1 MTGTEVV
8 LVAVVVAMAAGVQTV
23 TGFGFALL
31 AVPFM
36 SLVVPPE
43 TAVVIAATLG
53 VLTSSGQAWAERAH
67 ADRRTVAWMLGGAA
81 VGAPFGFLVLV
92 VTTER
97 QLRLVL
103 VGVIVTFLAV
113 DLLGRR
119 PSRASRGVDAAAG
132 AVSGALNTALAT
144 NGPPLVMALH
154 ARHLPPPRFRG
165 TLTAVLAGSGVLTV
179 ALFALGGRYDADI
192 WWALAAAL
200 PGLGL
205 GFGLGLR
212 HRGRVGPERF
222 RQVVTVLL
230 AVTATV
236 ALVGVV
242 RA

>member
-1 MTGTEVV
+1 M
-8 LVAVVVAMAAGVQTV
+8 AVVVAVAAGVQTV

-31 AVPFM
+31 AVPLL

-53 VLTSSGQAWAERAH
+53 LLTSSGQAWAERDH
-67 ADRRTVAWMLGGAA
+67 ADRATVAWMLGGAA
-81 VGAPFGFLVLV
+81 VGAPFGFVVLV

-103 VGVIVTFLAV
+103 VGVIVAFLV
-113 DLLGRR
+113 LDLLGRR
-119 PSRASRGVDAAAG
+119 PARPSRVVDTTAGV
-132 AVSGALNTALAT
+132 VSGALNTALAT

-154 ARHLPPPRFRG
+154 ARHLPPSRFRG
-165 TLTAVLAGSGVLTV
+165 TLTAVLAGSGVITV
-179 ALFALGGRYDADI
+179 ALFAVGGRYDAGI
-192 WWALAAAL
+192 AWALLAAL
-200 PGLGL
+200 PGMAA

-212 HRGRVGPERF
+212 HRGRLSPARF

-230 AVTATV
+230 AVTAAV
-236 ALVGVV
+236 ALVGVL

>member
-8 LVAVVVAMAAGVQTV
+8 LVAAIVALAAGVQTV

-53 VLTSSGQAWAERAH
+53 VLTSSGQAWAERTH

-103 VGVIVTFLAV
+103 VAVILVFLV
-113 DLLGRR
+113 LDLVGRR
-119 PSRASRGVDAAAG
+119 PARASRRVDATAG
-132 AVSGALNTALAT
+132 VVSGALNTALAT

-154 ARHLPPPRFRG
+154 ARHLPPSRFRG
-165 TLTAVLAGSGVLTV
+165 TLTAVLAGSGLLTV
-179 ALFALGGRYDADI
+179 ALFVVGGRYDGDI
-192 WWALAAAL
+192 WWTLAAAL
-200 PGLGL
+200 PGMAL

-222 RQVVTVLL
+222 RQVVTALL
-230 AVTATV
+230 AVTAVV
-236 ALVGVV
+236 AMVGVV